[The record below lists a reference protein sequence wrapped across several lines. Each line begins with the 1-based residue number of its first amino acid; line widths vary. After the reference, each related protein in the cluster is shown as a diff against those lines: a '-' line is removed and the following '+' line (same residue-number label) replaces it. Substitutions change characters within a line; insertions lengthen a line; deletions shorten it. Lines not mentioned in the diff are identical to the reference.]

1 MTSRA
6 SLKLFL
12 RNVLF
17 FDNISVLKVYSK
29 SFVYNAFNDF
39 ARYSPHPSFICS
51 VKRDTRTQGHCQTV
65 HQWRPVSRRDW
76 KNRYNCAMYH
86 IYDHITDCFYTK
98 ANSNNNNNF
107 LCNLSANYCI
117 PGNVILTL
125 IKLNS

>member
-51 VKRDTRTQGHCQTV
+51 VKRDTRTQGHKDIAKHSINEDQSAEETGKIGTTV
-65 HQWRPVSRRDW
+65 
-76 KNRYNCAMYH
+76 
-86 IYDHITDCFYTK
+86 
-98 ANSNNNNNF
+98 
-107 LCNLSANYCI
+107 
-117 PGNVILTL
+117 
-125 IKLNS
+125 

>member
-51 VKRDTRTQGHCQTV
+51 VKRDTRTLPNIPSMKTSQQK
-65 HQWRPVSRRDW
+65 RPEKSVQLC
-76 KNRYNCAMYH
+76 NVF
-86 IYDHITDCFYTK
+86 IYITDCFYTV
-98 ANSNNNNNF
+98 ANSNNNNNNNNNF
-107 LCNLSANYCI
+107 LSNLSANY
-117 PGNVILTL
+117 
-125 IKLNS
+125 